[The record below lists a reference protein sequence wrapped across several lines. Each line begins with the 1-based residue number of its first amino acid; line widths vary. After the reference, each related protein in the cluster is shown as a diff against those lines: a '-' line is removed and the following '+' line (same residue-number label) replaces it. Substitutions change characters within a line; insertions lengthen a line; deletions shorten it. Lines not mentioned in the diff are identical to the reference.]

1 MGFGQDEDY
10 QGGPDLPA
18 STGMVV
24 YRWSISRQSPG
35 SHDPSPGVSRP
46 VWLDLLDAAEISA
59 SALDSAV
66 DQVGGS
72 LATWWGDRNSTQR
85 ARLRTVMLAARGL

>member
-1 MGFGQDEDY
+1 V
-10 QGGPDLPA
+10 
-18 STGMVV
+18 T
-24 YRWSISRQSPG
+24 
-35 SHDPSPGVSRP
+35 RP